1 MRDHGGNIDEA
12 IATFGGE
19 ADAWID
25 LSTGINRKP
34 YPIPDLPPN
43 AWTDL
48 PTQAARQ
55 ALCSVAA
62 KAYGTPAAVLPLAG
76 AQAAIQLIPSLTT
89 PGDARVLAPTYN
101 EHAAALKAQG
111 WEVSEVARFEELAGA
126 ELAVIV
132 NPNNPDGSCIETG
145 AVLRLA
151 DQVRYL
157 IVDESFVDARPESS
171 MAPLAGRRGLL
182 VLRSFG
188 KFYGLAG
195 VRLGFVIGHPDDLA
209 VLSDLSGPWSVSGPA
224 LAVGSAALC
233 DAEWQRATATRLS
246 GDAERLDKL
255 AVAAG
260 WSLVGG
266 TELFR
271 TYATPSA
278 IEAQGMLARHHIWSR
293 VFPYSATWMRL
304 GLPGNE
310 REWARLETAL
320 GGETAI

>member
-12 IATFGGE
+12 IATFGG
-19 ADAWID
+19 DAGDWID
-25 LSTGINRKP
+25 LSTGINRNP
-34 YPIPDLPPN
+34 YPIPQLPAS

-48 PTQAARQ
+48 PTQAARK
-55 ALCSVAA
+55 ALCSAA
-62 KAYGTPAAVLPLAG
+62 ASAYGTQAAVLPLAG
-76 AQAAIQLIPSLTT
+76 AQAAIQLIPRLVA
-89 PGDARVLAPTYN
+89 PAGARVLAPTYN
-101 EHAAALKAQG
+101 EHAAALNAQG
-111 WEVSEVARFEELAGA
+111 WQVDEVARFEELAGA
-126 ELAVIV
+126 DLAVIV
-132 NPNNPDGSCIETG
+132 NPNNPDGNGIETG

-157 IVDESFVDARPESS
+157 IVDESFVDARPGRS
-171 MAPLAGRRGLL
+171 MAPLLGRPGLL

-195 VRLGFVIGHPDDLA
+195 LRLGFVLGHPDDLA

-224 LAVGSAALC
+224 LVVGSAALA
-233 DAEWQRATATRLS
+233 DTEWQRATIAQLA
-246 GDAERLDKL
+246 GDAERLDQL

-260 WSLVGG
+260 WQLVGG

-278 IEAQGMLARHHIWSR
+278 VEAQRMLARHHIWSR

-304 GLPGNE
+304 GLPGSE
-310 REWARLETAL
+310 REWARLQLAL
-320 GGETAI
+320 GGEAAS